1 MINLLLNELK
11 LIAKSRLIKGYK
23 NMSKERLLSAHNESK
38 SIENEKNSENARI
51 KKMKKDF
58 NELTDRFFKPI
69 IKSLWNRKQE

>member
-23 NMSKERLLSAHNESK
+23 SISKERLLSAHNESK
-38 SIENEKNSENARI
+38 STENEKKSENARI
-51 KKMKKDF
+51 KKIKKDF

-69 IKSLWNRKQE
+69 IKSL

>member
-38 SIENEKNSENARI
+38 SIENETNSENARI

-69 IKSLWNRKQE
+69 IKPL